1 MGRHLT
7 SQELE
12 LEIGALADLP
22 RADLI
27 ERWQELYR
35 CDPPKGLSTQLMIRS
50 MAYEMQAK
58 RFGGLKTATAR
69 KLRKFAGA
77 GNGSAEQRSSVM
89 PRTPSPDP
97 GTRLVREWNG
107 VTHTVDVTDDGFT
120 WRGEQYG
127 SLSEIAREIT
137 GARWSGPRFFGLNGR
152 ETS

>member
-1 MGRHLT
+1 MGRYLT
-7 SQELE
+7 GQELE

-22 RADLI
+22 RADLS

-58 RFGGLKTATAR
+58 RFGGLKPATVR

-77 GNGSAEQRSSVM
+77 SNGSAEQRRSVT
-89 PRTPSPDP
+89 PRTRSPDP
-97 GTRLVREWNG
+97 GARLVRDWNG
-107 VTHTVDVTDDGFT
+107 VTHTVDVTDDGFE
-120 WRGEQYG
+120 WQDRRYG

-152 ETS
+152 AGT

>member
-1 MGRHLT
+1 MGRLLT

-12 LEIGALADLP
+12 REIDARADFP

-35 CDPPKGLSTQLMIRS
+35 CGPPKGLSTQLMIRS

-58 RFGGLKTATAR
+58 RFGGLKPATVR

-77 GNGSAEQRSSVM
+77 SNGSVEQRTSVV

-107 VTHTVDVTDDGFT
+107 VTHTVDVIDDGFE
-120 WRGEQYG
+120 WQDQRYG

-152 ETS
+152 AAT

>member
-1 MGRHLT
+1 MGRYLT

-22 RADLI
+22 RAGLS

-58 RFGGLKTATAR
+58 RFGELKPATVR

-77 GNGSAEQRSSVM
+77 SNGSAAQRRSVM
-89 PRTPSPDP
+89 PPTPSPDP
-97 GTRLVREWNG
+97 GTRLVRDWNG
-107 VTHTVDVTDDGFT
+107 VTHTVDVTDHGFA
-120 WRGEQYG
+120 WRGENYG
-127 SLSEIAREIT
+127 SLSEIARAIT

-152 ETS
+152 AAS

>member
-1 MGRHLT
+1 MGRYLT

-58 RFGGLKTATAR
+58 RFGGLKPATVR
-69 KLRKFAGA
+69 KLHKFAGA
-77 GNGSAEQRSSVM
+77 SNDSAEQRRSVM

-97 GTRLVREWNG
+97 GTRLVRDWNG
-107 VTHTVDVTDDGFT
+107 VTHTVDVTDDGFA
-120 WRGEQYG
+120 WRGENYG

-152 ETS
+152 AAT